1 MTESEYERH
10 QSQCEK
16 LFDAKIK
23 ALLIKISG
31 VEKVSETHIKE
42 IKDSIILAKSDLD
55 YRLRGMNEFQK
66 RMDRLEST
74 FVTRD
79 VMEKL
84 EKIVYT
90 GLGIVLAIQF
100 FFGIMLTIGGWG
112 VK

>member
-1 MTESEYERH
+1 MTESEYERR

-31 VEKVSETHIKE
+31 VEKVSETHIRE
-42 IKDSIILAKSDLD
+42 IKDSIILAKNDLD

-66 RMDRLEST
+66 RMDRLEAT
-74 FVTRD
+74 FASRD
-79 VMEKL
+79 AL
-84 EKIVYT
+84 EKVERVVHI
-90 GLGIVLAIQF
+90 GLGLVLAIQF

-112 VK
+112 V